1 MSQVDLGAVVRVGA
15 HRQCAPP
22 FGGPAPE
29 AGPILVEEAPRSFE
43 GVIAERLRAT
53 EELNRSLR
61 EEIRELRDRLDAET
75 AYRQGSV
82 LREGFDEIVG
92 VSAVLSKVLHQVEQ
106 VAGTDSPVLILGET
120 GTGKDLLARAVH
132 DRSRRK
138 DRPLVIVNC
147 AALPDALVESE
158 LFGYEK
164 GAFTGAVVRTLGRFE
179 MAHGG
184 TMLLDEIGELPL
196 GAQAKMLRVLEGG
209 TFERLGSSKTMKVDV
224 RVIAAT
230 NRDLAKAVREGRFRA
245 DLFYRLNVFPITIP
259 PLRERVEDVPFLV
272 WHFVNA
278 KQAAL
283 GRKIRRVPDRLMRNL
298 ETYPWPGNIRELEN
312 LIVRALILSDG
323 PDLVS
328 DAPLLD
334 GPRAGLR
341 SGASLDE
348 VQRAHIE
355 EVLRQCEWKVAGKGN
370 AADRLG
376 LRRGTL
382 QFRMKKLGIQR
393 PERTPRASVEV

>member
-1 MSQVDLGAVVRVGA
+1 MGAN
-15 HRQCAPP
+15 RQCAPP
-22 FGGPAPE
+22 FGGPASE
-29 AGPILVEEAPRSFE
+29 AGPILVDEAPRHFE
-43 GVIAERLRAT
+43 GVGVAERLRAT

-75 AYRQGSV
+75 AYLQKSV
-82 LREGFDEIVG
+82 LRGEGFDEIVG
-92 VSAVLSKVLHQVEQ
+92 GSAVLSKVLHQVEQ

-120 GTGKDLLARAVH
+120 GTGKDLLAHAVH
-132 DRSRRK
+132 DRSRRS

-164 GAFTGAVVRTLGRFE
+164 GAFTGAAVRTLGRFE

-184 TMLLDEIGELPL
+184 TILLDEIGEMPL

-209 TFERLGSSKTMKVDV
+209 TFERLGSSRTIKVDV

-245 DLFYRLNVFPITIP
+245 DLFYRLNVFPLTIP
-259 PLRERVEDVPFLV
+259 PLRERVEDVPVLV
-272 WHFVNA
+272 WHFINA

-283 GRKIRRVPDRLMRNL
+283 GRKIKRVPDRLMRAL
-298 ETYPWPGNIRELEN
+298 ETYAWPGNIRELEN
-312 LIVRALILSDG
+312 VIVRALILSRG
-323 PDLVS
+323 PELVS
-328 DAPLLD
+328 DAPLVEAAT
-334 GPRAGLR
+334 GPL
-341 SGASLDE
+341 SGASLAE

-355 EVLRQCEWKVAGKGN
+355 DVLRQCDWKIAGKGN

-376 LRRGTL
+376 LRRSTL

-393 PERTPRASVEV
+393 PAKPSRASAEV

>member
-1 MSQVDLGAVVRVGA
+1 
-15 HRQCAPP
+15 
-22 FGGPAPE
+22 
-29 AGPILVEEAPRSFE
+29 
-43 GVIAERLRAT
+43 
-53 EELNRSLR
+53 
-61 EEIRELRDRLDAET
+61 
-75 AYRQGSV
+75 
-82 LREGFDEIVG
+82 
-92 VSAVLSKVLHQVEQ
+92 
-106 VAGTDSPVLILGET
+106 
-120 GTGKDLLARAVH
+120 
-132 DRSRRK
+132 
-138 DRPLVIVNC
+138 
-147 AALPDALVESE
+147 
-158 LFGYEK
+158 
-164 GAFTGAVVRTLGRFE
+164 
-179 MAHGG
+179 
-184 TMLLDEIGELPL
+184 
-196 GAQAKMLRVLEGG
+196 
-209 TFERLGSSKTMKVDV
+209 MKVDV

-259 PLRERVEDVPFLV
+259 PLRERVEDVPLLV

-283 GRKIRRVPDRLMRNL
+283 GRKIKRVPDRLMRAL

-328 DAPLLD
+328 DAPLQE
-334 GPRAGLR
+334 GPRAGSP

-393 PERTPRASVEV
+393 PERVPRAWR